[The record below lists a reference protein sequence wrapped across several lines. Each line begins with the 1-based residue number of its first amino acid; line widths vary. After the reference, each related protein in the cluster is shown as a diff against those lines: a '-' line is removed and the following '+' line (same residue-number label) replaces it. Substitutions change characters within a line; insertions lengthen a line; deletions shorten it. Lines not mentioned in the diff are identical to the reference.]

1 RLFYHTSST
10 QTYTHTAV
18 QAHSP
23 RSSHIT
29 LYHAHTHSLQ
39 GDTTYTHST
48 SRNTLDHTHTN
59 THSAYISLNPPLLV
73 NTLTHTHT
81 QPHTFHKS
89 LRNPPRKYPELSATP
104 SHLIPLDFLWLSVF
118 FSAYFSLQ

>member
-10 QTYTHTAV
+10 QTDTHTAV

-59 THSAYISLNPPLLV
+59 THPVAHSLHCI
-73 NTLTHTHT
+73 THTHSCRVT
-81 QPHTFHKS
+81 QPTQTETQKLPWTTHTHPTHTTPT
-89 LRNPPRKYPELSATP
+89 PPTP
-104 SHLIPLDFLWLSVF
+104 SPPPSH
-118 FSAYFSLQ
+118 